1 MQNKLE
7 ETLEKL
13 GQTLENID
21 ARSKPDHEEPIWNA
35 SHIGN
40 IPIDITHK
48 KDGWGFLYNKGKFD
62 MFPVGESKFYE
73 HDKLTGY
80 KKEEHTPLDDSKT
93 STQSLWSSKRTLEEI
108 IRETNKLLEGKIKE
122 AKRQNNITLNK
133 TVRKSRVEIE
143 NNIKQKF
150 SEIEDVK
157 KQAIMLLKRVAKS
170 GDELTIAKDNIA
182 QLGVLQSDKSDIE
195 KLWGQVFTLET
206 QLSALVDLKVGKVRD
221 VVYTKGELNKKFK
234 EVSERITKISKKTS
248 EAKSNG
254 KLTDEEIKKL
264 IDDRT
269 PWGHE
274 HMAREVKYNGQR
286 LSEYLDSLSVGSG
299 LPDQTGNSGK
309 YLTTDGTD
317 ASWATLAGGGDML
330 AATYDPLNKAANAFS
345 TDNHV
350 DGTTNKVYT
359 ATEKSKLAG
368 IAESANNYSH
378 PNHSGDVTSV
388 ADGATTIANSAVT
401 LAKMANLAAN
411 TIIGRVTASTGVPE
425 ALSAANVRTIIN
437 VEDGAD
443 VTDTTNVTAAGALMD
458 SEVDADL
465 KTLSLP
471 ANTTISAFGASI
483 IDDATEADFK
493 ATVNLEIGTDVQAYD
508 ADLTSLATNW
518 TQASAAGASSLDFHE
533 DTDNGTNKITLQAS
547 ASVATDKVLTL
558 PDATDTLV
566 GKATTDTLTNKTLT
580 SPKVTAYDGIYVGAV
595 KILELGTWG
604 TAVNYILLETSET
617 GNGAVVA
624 SAGSD
629 TNIDLALTAKG
640 SGVVKADGVEVAT
653 ISGTQ
658 TLTNKTITTPTASGV
673 WDLGGITSLEI
684 PNGAGGTTVDATGEV
699 CIDSTSKTLNFYDG
713 AAEVVLN
720 PIQSK
725 SVTIL
730 APVAGDDFPLHRFD
744 VAVTLV
750 KVSYLCLG
758 GTNWVGQAVEMDAN
772 GGTPTDVHSADITAT
787 AGTVNTSTTFS
798 NASLDAGDY
807 LGIETTSISG
817 TPTSLTITIY
827 YRENA

>member
-21 ARSKPDHEEPIWNA
+21 ARSKPDHEEPMWNA

-80 KKEEHTPLDDSKT
+80 KKEEHTPLNDSQI

-108 IRETNKLLEGKIKE
+108 IKETNKLLEGEIKE
-122 AKRQNNITLNK
+122 AKKQSNITLNK

-143 NNIKQKF
+143 NNVKQKF

-157 KQAIMLLKRVAKS
+157 RQATMLLKRLEGSEV
-170 GDELTIAKDNIA
+170 ELSIARDNIA
-182 QLGVLQSDKSDIE
+182 KLGALRNDNSGIEQLWRQIS
-195 KLWGQVFTLET
+195 TLET
-206 QLSALVDLKVGKVRD
+206 QLSALVDLKVGKVRE
-221 VVYTKGELNKKFK
+221 VVYTKGELNRKFK
-234 EVSERITKISKKTS
+234 EVSERIAKISKKTT
-248 EAKSNG
+248 EAKRNG
-254 KLTDEEIKKL
+254 GLTDKEIKNL

-274 HMAREVKYNGQR
+274 HMAKEVKYNGQR
-286 LSEYLDSLSVGSG
+286 LNEYLDSLSVGG

-309 YLTTDGTD
+309 FLTTDGSD
-317 ASWATLAGGGDML
+317 ASWGTPSGSGDML

-350 DGTTNKVYT
+350 DGTTNKVYS
-359 ATEKSKLAG
+359 ATEKTKLAG
-368 IAESANNYSH
+368 IE
-378 PNHSGDVTSV
+378 T
-388 ADGATTIANSAVT
+388 
-401 LAKMANLAAN
+401 
-411 TIIGRVTASTGVPE
+411 
-425 ALSAANVRTIIN
+425 
-437 VEDGAD
+437 GAD
-443 VTDTTNVTAAGALMD
+443 VTDTANVTAAGALMD

-483 IDDATEADFK
+483 IDDADEATFK
-493 ATVNLEIGTDVQAYD
+493 ATVNLEIGVDVQAYN

-518 TQASAAGASSLDFHE
+518 VQASAAGASSLDFHE
-533 DTDNGTNKITLQAS
+533 DTDNGTNKITVIAS
-547 ASVATDKVLTL
+547 AAVASDKILTL

-566 GKATTDTLTNKTLT
+566 GLATTDTLTNKTLT
-580 SPKVTAYDGIYVGAV
+580 SPKINENVAVTATATELNILDGVTSTTAELNILDGVTSNATELNVLDGIPGTLTAT
-595 KILELGTWG
+595 ELGYVDGVTSAIQTQIDTKAAHATTITVAG
-604 TAVNYILLETSET
+604 TASEITS
-617 GNGAVVA
+617 
-624 SAGSD
+624 SAGAQ
-629 TNIDLALTAKG
+629 DLSANRTW
-640 SGVVKADGVEVAT
+640 
-653 ISGTQ
+653 
-658 TLTNKTITTPTASGV
+658 TLSLPASI
-673 WDLGGITSLEI
+673 DLGGKTSFEI

>member
-21 ARSKPDHEEPIWNA
+21 ARSKPDHEEPMWNA

-48 KDGWGFLYNKGKFD
+48 KDGWGFLYNDGKFD
-62 MFPVGESKFYE
+62 MFPIGESKFYE
-73 HDKLTGY
+73 HNELSGY
-80 KKEEHTPLDDSKT
+80 KKEEHIPLNDSKT
-93 STQSLWSSKRTLEEI
+93 STQNLWSSKRTLEEI
-108 IRETNKLLEGKIKE
+108 IKETNKLLEGEIKE
-122 AKRQNNITLNK
+122 AKKQSNITLNK
-133 TVRKSRVEIE
+133 TVKKNRVEIE
-143 NNIKQKF
+143 RN
-150 SEIEDVK
+150 IEDVK
-157 KQAIMLLKRVAKS
+157 RQATMLLKRLEGSEV
-170 GDELTIAKDNIA
+170 ELSIAKDNIA
-182 QLGVLQSDKSDIE
+182 KLGALRNDNSGIEQLWRQIS
-195 KLWGQVFTLET
+195 TLET

-221 VVYTKGELNKKFK
+221 VVYTKGELNRKFK
-234 EVSERITKISKKTS
+234 EVSERITRISKKT
-248 EAKSNG
+248 SNG
-254 KLTDEEIKKL
+254 KLTDEEIKNL
-264 IDDRT
+264 IEDKT

-274 HMAREVKYNGQR
+274 HMAKEVKYNGQR
-286 LSEYLDSLSVGSG
+286 LSEYLDNLSVGDG

-317 ASWATLAGGGDML
+317 ASWAALAGGGDMA
-330 AATYDPLNKAANAFS
+330 AATYDPQGIAGDAFS
-345 TDNHV
+345 TDNHT
-350 DGTTNKVYT
+350 DGTTNKVFT
-359 ATEKSKLAG
+359 VTEKTKLSG
-368 IAESANNYSH
+368 IAESANNYTH

-388 ADGATTIANSAVT
+388 ADGATTIANGAVS

-425 ALSAANVRTIIN
+425 ALTAANVRTIIN

-483 IDDATEADFK
+483 IDDANEATFK

-508 ADLTSLATNW
+508 ADLDAVAGLSSNGLVARTGAGTASVRTITGTSNEVSVANGD
-518 TQASAAGASSLDFHE
+518 GASGNPTLSL
-533 DTDNGTNKITLQAS
+533 
-547 ASVATDKVLTL
+547 
-558 PDATDTLV
+558 P
-566 GKATTDTLTNKTLT
+566 
-580 SPKVTAYDGIYVGAV
+580 
-595 KILELGTWG
+595 
-604 TAVNYILLETSET
+604 
-617 GNGAVVA
+617 
-624 SAGSD
+624 
-629 TNIDLALTAKG
+629 
-640 SGVVKADGVEVAT
+640 AT
-653 ISGTQ
+653 I
-658 TLTNKTITTPTASGV
+658 
-673 WDLGGITSLEI
+673 DLGGKTSLEI
-684 PNGAGGTTVDATGEV
+684 PNGAGGTTVDATGEI

-713 AAEVVLN
+713 ATEVVLN

-817 TPTSLTITIY
+817 TPTSLTITVY